1 MDCEIIT
8 SSLKVLAQLVSKIP
22 RGVSS
27 TPVRLTSV
35 LDQSS
40 GYPLSDEVR
49 VRRVLLKQMSLQ
61 SSSQDPHL
69 FPFSL
74 RNLRELN
81 FIQYADKLWV

>member
-27 TPVRLTSV
+27 TQHTPVRPTSV

-40 GYPLSDEVR
+40 GYPLSDQVR

-69 FPFSL
+69 LPFSL
-74 RNLRELN
+74 
-81 FIQYADKLWV
+81 